1 MNEYMFYT
9 FEGFTQSPDKNNC
22 ENLQILGFEKA
33 ENLEIAKKCL
43 LANNDWISK
52 HGFDTEKILSKK
64 ILTEESLASIKTV
77 VDYLWKDEEKDYEEC
92 LATNRDVDNHIF
104 KHLRKLKLITSDN
117 QKILNLYTVLNLI
130 EELIITL
137 QQFRFDEDDLDE
149 DIFYDVMHLS
159 YDILSF
165 DLSCLKLK
173 SEDIAYYRKPFIDIF
188 ERIRSIIH
196 NYCELFDADNIFIKN
211 SIGKLLIIIEKL
223 KNI

>member
-9 FEGFTQSPDKNNC
+9 FEGFTQSPNKTDC

-52 HGFDTEKILSKK
+52 HGFDKKKILSKR

-196 NYCELFDADNIFIKN
+196 NYCELSDADNIFIKN

>member
-92 LATNRDVDNHIF
+92 LVSGKNVDNHIL
-104 KHLRKLKLITSDN
+104 KHLRKLKLLTEENNKTHEFYSIEDKISFLFKKYNSDN
-117 QKILNLYTVLNLI
+117 KDPR
-130 EELIITL
+130 II
-137 QQFRFDEDDLDE
+137 
-149 DIFYDVMHLS
+149 
-159 YDILSF
+159 
-165 DLSCLKLK
+165 LK
-173 SEDIAYYRKPFIDIF
+173 SVLLDLGLEEEKSSLISIEASGSQCKVTSEYLKKIFIPKNIF
-188 ERIRSIIH
+188 EEVLATIR
-196 NYCELFDADNIFIKN
+196 YFYYEF
-211 SIGKLLIIIEKL
+211 E
-223 KNI
+223 

>member
-92 LATNRDVDNHIF
+92 LVSGKNVDNHIL
-104 KHLRKLKLITSDN
+104 KHLRKLKLLTEENNKTHEFYSIEDKISFLFKKYNSDN
-117 QKILNLYTVLNLI
+117 KDPR
-130 EELIITL
+130 II
-137 QQFRFDEDDLDE
+137 
-149 DIFYDVMHLS
+149 
-159 YDILSF
+159 
-165 DLSCLKLK
+165 LK
-173 SEDIAYYRKPFIDIF
+173 SVLLDLGLEEEKSSLISIEAGGSQCKVTSEYLKKIFIPKNIF
-188 ERIRSIIH
+188 EEVLATIR
-196 NYCELFDADNIFIKN
+196 YFYYEF
-211 SIGKLLIIIEKL
+211 E
-223 KNI
+223 

>member
-22 ENLQILGFEKA
+22 DNLQILGFEKA

-92 LATNRDVDNHIF
+92 LVSGKNVDNHIL
-104 KHLRKLKLITSDN
+104 KHLRKLKLLTEENNKTHEFYSIEDKISFLFKKYNSDN
-117 QKILNLYTVLNLI
+117 KDPR
-130 EELIITL
+130 II
-137 QQFRFDEDDLDE
+137 
-149 DIFYDVMHLS
+149 
-159 YDILSF
+159 
-165 DLSCLKLK
+165 LK
-173 SEDIAYYRKPFIDIF
+173 SVLLDLGLEEEKSSLISIEAGGSQCKVTSEYLKKIFIPKNIF
-188 ERIRSIIH
+188 EEVLATIR
-196 NYCELFDADNIFIKN
+196 YFYYEF
-211 SIGKLLIIIEKL
+211 E
-223 KNI
+223 

>member
-92 LATNRDVDNHIF
+92 LSTDGNIDNHIF
-104 KHLRKLKLITSDN
+104 KHFRKLKLLTEENNKTHEFYSIEDKISFLFKKYNSDN
-117 QKILNLYTVLNLI
+117 KDPR
-130 EELIITL
+130 II
-137 QQFRFDEDDLDE
+137 
-149 DIFYDVMHLS
+149 
-159 YDILSF
+159 
-165 DLSCLKLK
+165 LK
-173 SEDIAYYRKPFIDIF
+173 SVLLDLGLEEEKSSLI
-188 ERIRSIIH
+188 SIEAGGSQCKVTREYLKNISVP
-196 NYCELFDADNIFIKN
+196 DNIFEEVLAAIRYFYY
-211 SIGKLLIIIEKL
+211 EFE
-223 KNI
+223 

>member
-92 LATNRDVDNHIF
+92 LVSGKNVDNHIL
-104 KHLRKLKLITSDN
+104 KHLRKLKLLTEKNNKTHEFYSIEDKISFLFKKYNSDN
-117 QKILNLYTVLNLI
+117 KDPR
-130 EELIITL
+130 II
-137 QQFRFDEDDLDE
+137 
-149 DIFYDVMHLS
+149 
-159 YDILSF
+159 
-165 DLSCLKLK
+165 LK
-173 SEDIAYYRKPFIDIF
+173 SVLLDLGLEEEKSSLISIEAGGSQCKVTSEYLKKIFIPKNIF
-188 ERIRSIIH
+188 EEVLATIR
-196 NYCELFDADNIFIKN
+196 YFYYEF
-211 SIGKLLIIIEKL
+211 E
-223 KNI
+223 

>member
-92 LATNRDVDNHIF
+92 LVSGKNVDNHIL
-104 KHLRKLKLITSDN
+104 KHLRKLKLLTEENNKTHEFYSIEDKISFLFKKYNSDN
-117 QKILNLYTVLNLI
+117 KDPR
-130 EELIITL
+130 II
-137 QQFRFDEDDLDE
+137 
-149 DIFYDVMHLS
+149 
-159 YDILSF
+159 
-165 DLSCLKLK
+165 LK
-173 SEDIAYYRKPFIDIF
+173 SVLLDLGLEEEKSSLISIEAGGSRCKVTSEYLKKIFIPKNIF
-188 ERIRSIIH
+188 EEVLATIR
-196 NYCELFDADNIFIKN
+196 YFYYEF
-211 SIGKLLIIIEKL
+211 E
-223 KNI
+223 